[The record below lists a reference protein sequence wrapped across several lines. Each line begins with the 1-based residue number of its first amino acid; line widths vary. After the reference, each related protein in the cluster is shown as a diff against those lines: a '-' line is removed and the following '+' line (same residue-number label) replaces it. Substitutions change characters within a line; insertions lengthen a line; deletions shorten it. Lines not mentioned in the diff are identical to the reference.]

1 MVIVLLEEFIKL
13 NIIKDTIIKKSEK
26 CEIKYKDCDSLNLKY
41 ANVKNGLLVFDCLF
55 CKRH

>member
-1 MVIVLLEEFIKL
+1 MIILLEEFIKL
-13 NIIKDTIIKKSEK
+13 NIIKDTIIKKCEK

-41 ANVKNGLLVFDCLF
+41 ANVKNGLLVFDCLC